1 MDLRARHLALRLAH
15 PAQRALNPWTF
26 LLDEWLNVPEGEMV
40 WDYYLYAI
48 RVHLNSRMQ
57 SAIRAPD
64 PVRNRRHAPQ
74 VRALFGR
81 RTFVHIP
88 QIGEGEAEND

>member
-1 MDLRARHLALRLAH
+1 
-15 PAQRALNPWTF
+15 
-26 LLDEWLNVPEGEMV
+26 MV

-64 PVRNRRHAPQ
+64 PVWNRRHAPQ

-88 QIGEGEAEND
+88 QIGEGAAEND